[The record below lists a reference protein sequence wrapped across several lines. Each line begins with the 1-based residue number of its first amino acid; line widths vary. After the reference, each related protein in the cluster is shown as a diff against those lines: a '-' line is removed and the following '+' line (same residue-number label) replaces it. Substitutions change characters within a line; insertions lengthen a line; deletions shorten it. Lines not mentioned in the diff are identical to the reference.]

1 MGLHDLLLADL
12 LPTIHAS
19 ADRLP
24 QVGKM
29 EKTMPLWCQLKEF
42 FFFWNV
48 EEFLIGWSVFFCFKG
63 VQDGGDHAAVVPV
76 ETIFRP
82 RSHR

>member
-1 MGLHDLLLADL
+1 MSKEFFTGAMGLHDLLLADL

-42 FFFWNV
+42 FFF
-48 EEFLIGWSVFFCFKG
+48 
-63 VQDGGDHAAVVPV
+63 
-76 ETIFRP
+76 
-82 RSHR
+82 

>member
-12 LPTIHAS
+12 LPAFHAS

-29 EKTMPLWCQLKEF
+29 QEF
-42 FFFWNV
+42 FFLTV
-48 EEFLIGWSVFFCFKG
+48 EEFVFEMRECI
-63 VQDGGDHAAVVPV
+63 VHWYSIQ
-76 ETIFRP
+76 
-82 RSHR
+82 